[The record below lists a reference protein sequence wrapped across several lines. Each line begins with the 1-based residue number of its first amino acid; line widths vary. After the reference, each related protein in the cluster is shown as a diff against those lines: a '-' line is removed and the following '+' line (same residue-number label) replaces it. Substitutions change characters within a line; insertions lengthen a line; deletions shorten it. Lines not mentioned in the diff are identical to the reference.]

1 MLVIT
6 DKPLSDKAK
15 TQLKTKTDEIVDI
28 DDFSVQIDKA
38 KGLWDAKSPV
48 KLFEELKT
56 ILARM
61 CSGNQRCMYCE
72 DSFADEIEHRR
83 PKNLYPHQTFDWDN
97 LLYACGPCN
106 SPKGNQFAILNPPFL
121 TGFSGITPKRGIAPV
136 PPPPGLDALI
146 DQRAE
151 NPLDLIWLD
160 FNTFRFTPTNPNHDS
175 IEYWK
180 AEYTIKLLRLNA
192 RETLVRGREHAY
204 HSFLNSLSDYL
215 RNPKPNRQDEF
226 RKFLKSAPHKTVW
239 EEMKRQHSQRDDLRD
254 LFQQAP
260 EVLAW

>member
-1 MLVIT
+1 MLAISY
-6 DKPLSDKAK
+6 KNLSDWATTELDAHTTAI
-15 TQLKTKTDEIVDI
+15 TQLQYFPDQV
-28 DDFSVQIDKA
+28 VKA
-38 KGLWDAKSPV
+38 KGLWDAKSPT
-48 KLFEELKT
+48 KLFEELKAT
-56 ILARM
+56 LARM

-106 SPKGNQFAILNPPFL
+106 SPKGNQFAILSPPFSA
-121 TGFSGITPKRGIAPV
+121 GFSDITPKRGIVPV